1 VPFEWYSEWVQ
12 LRPLLRAAVGADVAA
27 EGGAQAD
34 AAAPAGG
41 RVLVV
46 GCGNSELSA
55 QMYDDGFVD
64 ITNIDFSKAR
74 VDTQTP
80 QPKRSPIV
88 SRRAVLTAS
97 GAPPQ
102 VCIASMMGKHVRER
116 PKMRWLVMDA
126 TAMKA
131 RLLQRSDTLVE
142 FLTSC
147 LGAVCG
153 RQLRHRGGQ
162 GRAGRADGRGRR

>member
-1 VPFEWYSEWVQ
+1 MPFEWYSEWAQ
-12 LRPLLRAAVGADVAA
+12 LRPLLRAAVGADAP
-27 EGGAQAD
+27 GD
-34 AAAPAGG
+34 AAAKPDCPAGG

-74 VDTQTP
+74 PARVLVHAQQCTL
-80 QPKRSPIV
+80 
-88 SRRAVLTAS
+88 AVVPLTHSA
-97 GAPPQ
+97 AAQ

-126 TAMKA
+126 TAMKVCTA
-131 RLLQRSDTLVE
+131 PQLCSLACCVVPDAYCTLRRSSRTAAS
-142 FLTSC
+142 TRWWTK
-147 LGAVCG
+147 AHWT
-153 RQLRHRGGQ
+153 R
-162 GRAGRADGRGRR
+162 

>member
-1 VPFEWYSEWVQ
+1 MPFEWYSEWAQ

-34 AAAPAGG
+34 AAAPVGG

-74 VDTQTP
+74 DTRSLRS
-80 QPKRSPIV
+80 PKRSL
-88 SRRAVLTAS
+88 SAVA
-97 GAPPQ
+97 
-102 VCIASMMGKHVRER
+102 
-116 PKMRWLVMDA
+116 
-126 TAMKA
+126 
-131 RLLQRSDTLVE
+131 
-142 FLTSC
+142 
-147 LGAVCG
+147 
-153 RQLRHRGGQ
+153 LR
-162 GRAGRADGRGRR
+162 